1 MWEVL
6 GWIVGGGALSAVAA
20 ELAVRAV
27 HRRRGAAWPM
37 EPNSEIRLEIDREA
51 LPALEPVARF
61 RVNADGERGD
71 PLPHDWRE
79 TYRVIVAGG
88 SAAECF
94 YLDQDTQWPAV
105 VQRELQREAALLG
118 VQHVHVGNIARSMQ
132 RCEYVAWMLE
142 KMLPR
147 LPRLD
152 AVVLMV
158 GASDLV
164 MWMQEGCPPTI
175 PAAARPDPSYCF
187 QQHDYGPYGWSPS
200 KLALREALKRLKNRF
215 APSVLVR
222 PRAGKSF
229 AKNRAARQRAKKL
242 TESPDRGAMLAHYE
256 LWLRRTIEAAR
267 ATGAR
272 VLVARQPWLQRD
284 FTPEE
289 EAFEWNFGM
298 GRPYQENVETYFDL
312 RLVHRLLAEVDAVSA
327 RVADELGVEA
337 FDLRARL
344 EPTFEV
350 FYDTLHNT
358 PRGCED
364 VGRLVAEA
372 LLAPL
377 RRGPGGAVHQPEARA
392 VARPGNGPVRG

>member
-6 GWIVGGGALSAVAA
+6 GGVIGGAALAFAAA
-20 ELAVRAV
+20 ELGVRAV

-37 EPNSEIRLEIDREA
+37 EPNSEIRLEIDRDA

-71 PLPHDWRE
+71 PLPRDWRD

-105 VQRELQREAALLG
+105 VQRELQRHAVALG
-118 VQHVHVGNIARSMQ
+118 VRRVHVGNIARSMQ

-175 PAAARPDPSYCF
+175 PAARPEPGYCF
-187 QQHDYGPYGWSPS
+187 QQHDFGPYGWSPS
-200 KLALREALKRLKNRF
+200 KLALREALKRLKNRW
-215 APSVLVR
+215 APAVLVR

-229 AKNRAARQRAKKL
+229 AKNRAARQRATKL
-242 TESPDRGAMLAHYE
+242 TEAPERAAMLAHYE
-256 LWLRRTIEAAR
+256 VWLRRTIEAAR

-289 EAFEWNFGM
+289 EAFEWNFGL
-298 GRPYQENVETYFDL
+298 GRPYQEEVSTYFDL
-312 RLVHRLLAEVDAVSA
+312 KLVHRLLAELDAVSA
-327 RVADELGVEA
+327 RVAADLGVEA
-337 FDLRARL
+337 LDLRARL
-344 EPTFEV
+344 APTFEV

-358 PRGCED
+358 PAGCAA
-364 VGRLVAEA
+364 VGKLVAEA
-372 LLAPL
+372 LLPPA
-377 RRGPGGAVHQPEARA
+377 
-392 VARPGNGPVRG
+392 PVRG